1 MRPIRESLAGV
12 HVLLID
18 DNEDTLEI
26 IGSSLRR
33 AGAVVTVA
41 HNGAEALNQLKLPR
55 ADVIVTDL
63 SMPVIDGME
72 FLSRL
77 RGHRGQDQAPTPV
90 IAFTAFPDKYDPR
103 HAKGAGFSSY
113 LVKPVEPDRVALE
126 VRRVFDHTYSPLRD
140 DDLDLSA

>member
-1 MRPIRESLAGV
+1 
-12 HVLLID
+12 
-18 DNEDTLEI
+18 
-26 IGSSLRR
+26 
-33 AGAVVTVA
+33 
-41 HNGAEALNQLKLPR
+41 
-55 ADVIVTDL
+55 
-63 SMPVIDGME
+63 MPVIDGME

-90 IAFTAFPDKYDPR
+90 IALTAFPDKYDPR

-140 DDLDLSA
+140 DDIDLSA